1 MKKTRFLIALLV
13 MLLAASGY
21 AQDSYREAVKD
32 YLTAIGQ
39 FEKTKSLLADMKAL
53 FKKSNQVDVNQLT
66 QRYLDERFEADMLD
80 SYVSAMTE
88 IGMTEADLREVAS
101 LVSTPEGK
109 TFADHEQE
117 WMAEFLAEFLMPFMM
132 LGEGEEPAEEE
143 EPAEDK
149 DWSSGGL
156 ADLLGKPV
164 QPRADIDPAYAAK
177 FKDVILE
184 TPIAKNMMDAMM
196 KRMDE
201 DTSDES
207 KKQEERKAF
216 TDWMVPSMS
225 ALLLNSAYGNLTL
238 EDLDYA
244 AKLYANESY
253 CKLGNYGT
261 FDNDKLKMGYFM
273 LKYMDWMKEQGATL
287 SEDPQ
292 DAAEFMKSVFN
303 LDNLDFDK

>member
-21 AQDSYREAVKD
+21 AQDSYRQAVKD

-39 FEKTKSLLADMKAL
+39 FEKTKSLLADMKTL
-53 FKKSNQVDVNQLT
+53 FKKSNQLDINKLT
-66 QRYLDERFEADMLD
+66 QRYLDERFEDDMLD
-80 SYVSAMTE
+80 SYVSTMTE
-88 IGMTEADLREVAS
+88 IGMSEAELREVTS
-101 LVSTPEGK
+101 LVSMPEGK

-132 LGEGEEPAEEE
+132 LEEDEAPAEAS
-143 EPAEDK
+143 AEDK

-184 TPIAKNMMDAMM
+184 SPIAKNIMDAMM

-201 DTSDES
+201 DSSDES

-244 AKLYANESY
+244 AKLYANKSY
-253 CKLGNYGT
+253 CKLRNYGT
-261 FDNDKLKMGYFM
+261 FDNDKLKMGYFV
-273 LKYMDWMKEQGATL
+273 LKYLDWMKEQGATL

-292 DAAEFMKSVFN
+292 DAVEFFKLMFN
-303 LDNLDFDK
+303 LDNLDIDK

>member
-1 MKKTRFLIALLV
+1 MKKTRCLIALLV

-39 FEKTKSLLADMKAL
+39 FEKTKSLLADMKTL
-53 FKKSNQVDVNQLT
+53 FKKSNQLDINQLT
-66 QRYLDERFEADMLD
+66 QRYLDERFEDDMLD
-80 SYVSAMTE
+80 SYVSTMTE
-88 IGMTEADLREVAS
+88 IGMSEADLREVTS
-101 LVSTPEGK
+101 LVSMPEGK

-117 WMAEFLAEFLMPFMM
+117 WMAEFLAEFMMPFMM
-132 LGEGEEPAEEE
+132 LEEDEAAAEA
-143 EPAEDK
+143 PAEDK

-164 QPRADIDPAYAAK
+164 QPRADIDPAYAAR

-184 TPIAKNMMDAMM
+184 SPIAKNIMDAMM

-201 DTSDES
+201 DSSDVS

-244 AKLYANESY
+244 AKLYANKSY

-261 FDNDKLKMGYFM
+261 FDNDKLKMGYFV
-273 LKYMDWMKEQGATL
+273 LKYLDWMKEQGATL

-292 DAAEFMKSVFN
+292 DAVEFFKLMFN
-303 LDNLDFDK
+303 LDNLDIDK

>member
-1 MKKTRFLIALLV
+1 MKKSRFLVTLLV
-13 MLLAASGY
+13 MLVTIGAS

-39 FEKTKSLLADMKAL
+39 FEKTKSILADMKTL
-53 FKKSNQVDVNQLT
+53 FKKSNQVDINQLT
-66 QRYLDERFEADMLD
+66 QRYLDERFEDDMLD
-80 SYVSAMTE
+80 SYVTAMTE
-88 IGMTEADLREVAS
+88 IGMSEADLREVAS
-101 LVSTPEGK
+101 LVSMPEGK

-117 WMAEFLAEFLMPFMM
+117 WMAEFLAEFMMPFMM
-132 LGEGEEPAEEE
+132 LEEDEA
-143 EPAEDK
+143 PAEDK

-164 QPRADIDPAYAAK
+164 QPKADIDPVYAAK

-184 TPIAKNMMDAMM
+184 SPIAKNMMDAMM

-201 DTSDES
+201 DTSDAS

-261 FDNDKLKMGYFM
+261 FDNDKLKMGYFI
-273 LKYMDWMKEQGATL
+273 LKYLDWMKEQGATL

-292 DAAEFMKSVFN
+292 DAAEFFKLMFN
-303 LDNLDFDK
+303 LDNLDIDK

>member
-1 MKKTRFLIALLV
+1 MKKARFLIALLV
-13 MLLAASGY
+13 MLVAANGY
-21 AQDSYREAVKD
+21 AQDSYRQAVKD

-39 FEKTKSLLADMKAL
+39 FEKTKSLLSDMKAL
-53 FKKSNQVDVNQLT
+53 FKKSDQVDINQLT
-66 QRYLDERFEADMLD
+66 QRYLDEQFEDDMLD

-109 TFADHEQE
+109 AFADHEQE
-117 WMAEFLAEFLMPFMM
+117 WMAEFLTEFMMPFMM

-201 DTSDES
+201 DTSDAS

-244 AKLYANESY
+244 ARLYANESY

-292 DAAEFMKSVFN
+292 DAAEFVKSMFN
-303 LDNLDFDK
+303 LDNLDIDK

>member
-1 MKKTRFLIALLV
+1 MKKTRFLIALLMV
-13 MLLAASGY
+13 LVAASGY
-21 AQDSYREAVKD
+21 AQDSYRQAVKD

-39 FEKTKSLLADMKAL
+39 FEKTKSLLSDMKML
-53 FKKSNQVDVNQLT
+53 FKKSDQVDINQLT
-66 QRYLDERFEADMLD
+66 QRYLDERFEDDMLD
-80 SYVSAMTE
+80 PYVSEMTE
-88 IGMTEADLREVAS
+88 IGMSEADLREVAS

-109 TFADHEQE
+109 TFAEHEQE
-117 WMAEFLAEFLMPFMM
+117 WMAEFLAEFMMPFMM
-132 LGEGEEPAEEE
+132 LEEDKAPAEA
-143 EPAEDK
+143 PAEDK

-156 ADLLGKPV
+156 ADLLGEPV
-164 QPRADIDPAYAAK
+164 QPRADIDPAYVAK

-184 TPIAKNMMDAMM
+184 SPIAKNLMDAMM

-201 DTSDES
+201 ESSDES

-253 CKLGNYGT
+253 CKLGNYDS
-261 FDNDKLKMGYFM
+261 FDNDKLKMGYFI
-273 LKYMDWMKEQGATL
+273 LKYMDWMKEQTRR
-287 SEDPQ
+287 
-292 DAAEFMKSVFN
+292 DAQRGSPRRGRVP
-303 LDNLDFDK
+303 

>member
-13 MLLAASGY
+13 VLVAASGY
-21 AQDSYREAVKD
+21 AQDSYRQAVKD

-39 FEKTKSLLADMKAL
+39 FEKTKSLLADMKTL
-53 FKKSNQVDVNQLT
+53 FKKSNQLDINQLT
-66 QRYLDERFEADMLD
+66 QRYLDERFEDDMLD
-80 SYVSAMTE
+80 SYVSTMTE
-88 IGMTEADLREVAS
+88 IGMSEADLREVTS
-101 LVSTPEGK
+101 LVSMPEGK

-117 WMAEFLAEFLMPFMM
+117 WMAEFLAEFMMPFMM
-132 LGEGEEPAEEE
+132 LEEDEAAAEA
-143 EPAEDK
+143 PAEDK

-184 TPIAKNMMDAMM
+184 SPIAKNIMDAMM

-201 DTSDES
+201 DSSDVS

-253 CKLGNYGT
+253 CKIGNYGT
-261 FDNDKLKMGYFM
+261 LEDNDKLKMGYFV
-273 LKYMDWMKEQGATL
+273 LKYLDWMKEQGATL

-292 DAAEFMKSVFN
+292 DGAEFFKLMFN
-303 LDNLDFDK
+303 LDNLDIDK

>member
-1 MKKTRFLIALLV
+1 MKKTRLFIAMLV
-13 MLLAASGY
+13 MLVAASGY

-39 FEKTKSLLADMKAL
+39 FEKTKSLLADMKTL
-53 FKKSNQVDVNQLT
+53 FKKSNQVDINQLT
-66 QRYLDERFEADMLD
+66 QRYLGERFEDDMLD
-80 SYVSAMTE
+80 SYVSEMTE
-88 IGMTEADLREVAS
+88 IGMSEADLREVAS

-109 TFADHEQE
+109 IFSDHEQE
-117 WMAEFLAEFLMPFMM
+117 WMAEFLAEFMMPFMM
-132 LGEGEEPAEEE
+132 LEEDEAPAEA
-143 EPAEDK
+143 PAEDK

-184 TPIAKNMMDAMM
+184 SPIAKNIMDAMM

-201 DTSDES
+201 DSSDES

-244 AKLYANESY
+244 AKLYANKSY

-261 FDNDKLKMGYFM
+261 FDNDKLKMGYFV
-273 LKYMDWMKEQGATL
+273 LKYLDWMKEQGATL

-292 DAAEFMKSVFN
+292 DAVEFFKLMFN
-303 LDNLDFDK
+303 LDNLDIDK

>member
-13 MLLAASGY
+13 MLVAASGY

-39 FEKTKSLLADMKAL
+39 FENTKSLLADMKTL
-53 FKKSNQVDVNQLT
+53 FKNSNQVDINQLT
-66 QRYLDERFEADMLD
+66 QRYLDERLEDDMLD

-88 IGMTEADLREVAS
+88 IGMSEADLREVAS

-117 WMAEFLAEFLMPFMM
+117 WMAEFLAEFMMPFMM
-132 LGEGEEPAEEE
+132 LEEDEAPAEAS
-143 EPAEDK
+143 AEDK

-156 ADLLGKPV
+156 ADLLGNPV
-164 QPRADIDPAYAAK
+164 QPKADIDPAYAAK

-184 TPIAKNMMDAMM
+184 SPIAKNIMDAMM

-201 DTSDES
+201 DSSDES

-253 CKLGNYGT
+253 CKIGNYGT
-261 FDNDKLKMGYFM
+261 LEDNDKLKMGYFM
-273 LKYMDWMKEQGATL
+273 LKYMEWMKEQGATL

-292 DAAEFMKSVFN
+292 DAAEFVKSMFN
-303 LDNLDFDK
+303 LDNLDIDK

>member
-39 FEKTKSLLADMKAL
+39 FEKTKSLLADMKTL
-53 FKKSNQVDVNQLT
+53 FKKSNQLDINQLT
-66 QRYLDERFEADMLD
+66 QRYLDERFEEDMLD
-80 SYVSAMTE
+80 SYVSTMTE
-88 IGMTEADLREVAS
+88 IGMSEADLREVAS
-101 LVSTPEGK
+101 LVSTPEAK

-117 WMAEFLAEFLMPFMM
+117 WMAEFLAEFMMPFMM
-132 LGEGEEPAEEE
+132 LEEDEAPAEM
-143 EPAEDK
+143 PAEDK

-184 TPIAKNMMDAMM
+184 SPIAKNIMDAMM

-201 DTSDES
+201 DSSDES
-207 KKQEERKAF
+207 NKQ
-216 TDWMVPSMS
+216 
-225 ALLLNSAYGNLTL
+225 
-238 EDLDYA
+238 
-244 AKLYANESY
+244 
-253 CKLGNYGT
+253 
-261 FDNDKLKMGYFM
+261 
-273 LKYMDWMKEQGATL
+273 
-287 SEDPQ
+287 
-292 DAAEFMKSVFN
+292 
-303 LDNLDFDK
+303 

>member
-1 MKKTRFLIALLV
+1 MANLK
-13 MLLAASGY
+13 
-21 AQDSYREAVKD
+21 
-32 YLTAIGQ
+32 
-39 FEKTKSLLADMKAL
+39 KTKSLLSDMKML
-53 FKKSNQVDVNQLT
+53 FKKSDQVDINQLT
-66 QRYLDERFEADMLD
+66 QRYLDERFEDDMLD
-80 SYVSAMTE
+80 PYVSEMTE
-88 IGMTEADLREVAS
+88 IGMSEADLREVAS

-109 TFADHEQE
+109 TFAEHEQE
-117 WMAEFLAEFLMPFMM
+117 WMAEFLAEFMMPFMM
-132 LGEGEEPAEEE
+132 LEEDKAPAEA
-143 EPAEDK
+143 PAEDK

-156 ADLLGKPV
+156 ADLLGEPV
-164 QPRADIDPAYAAK
+164 QPRADIDPAYVAK

-184 TPIAKNMMDAMM
+184 SPIAKNMMDAMM

-201 DTSDES
+201 DSSDES

-253 CKLGNYGT
+253 CKLGSYDS
-261 FDNDKLKMGYFM
+261 FDNDKLKMGYFI
-273 LKYMDWMKEQGATL
+273 LKYMDWMKEHGATL

-292 DAAEFMKSVFN
+292 DAAEFLKSMFN
-303 LDNLDFDK
+303 LDNLDLDK